1 MNDVAEIAE
10 RPLFTTVIRP
20 HRSLMPSGFRLVMAI
35 VAFAAIFA
43 SIPFI
48 VLGFWPVAGFYG
60 LDVALLYFAFR
71 RNFAE
76 ARGYE
81 EITVSPV
88 QLRLR
93 KVHWRDGPQEW
104 RMNPLWTRLH
114 KDVHPEF
121 GVQKLALVSRGQA
134 VGVGGFLSA
143 DEKESFGRALGAALA
158 EARRGPTYDHAH
170 A

>member
-1 MNDVAEIAE
+1 MSELADKPV
-10 RPLFTTVIRP
+10 FTTVLRP
-20 HRSLMPSGFRLVMAI
+20 HRSLKLEGFRLVMAI

-48 VLGFWPVAGFYG
+48 ALGFWPVAGFYG

-76 ARGYE
+76 ARSFE

-88 QLRLR
+88 QLLLR
-93 KVHWRDGPQEW
+93 KFHWQGGTQEW

-114 KDVHPEF
+114 KDSHPEF
-121 GVQKLALVSRGQA
+121 GVQKLALVSRGSS
-134 VGVGGFLSA
+134 VTVGGFLSP
-143 DEKESFGRALGAALA
+143 DEKERFGSALSAALA

>member
-1 MNDVAEIAE
+1 MTDIADVAE
-10 RPLFTTVIRP
+10 RPLFTTVLRP

-60 LDVALLYFAFR
+60 LDVLLLYFAFR

-76 ARGYE
+76 ARSYE

-88 QLRLR
+88 QLLLR
-93 KVHWRDGPQEW
+93 KFHWKGGTQEW
-104 RMNPLWTRLH
+104 RMNPLWTRLR
-114 KDVHPEF
+114 KDSHPEF
-121 GVQKLALVSRGQA
+121 GVQKLALVSRGNA
-134 VGVGGFLSA
+134 VTVGGFLSA
-143 DEKESFGRALGAALA
+143 DEKESFGSALSAALA